1 MLLFIN
7 VLSVH
12 EEQLIVKVSSNS
24 LDVLSWTQS
33 LRHFLNFF
41 CQDLL
46 KRRAFMSLIYSVGG
60 ELLMCCPSK

>member
-41 CQDLL
+41 LPGFTEEKSIHVFDL
-46 KRRAFMSLIYSVGG
+46 
-60 ELLMCCPSK
+60 